1 MEKLFMQVKGLV
13 GYSFKIKGK
22 DMIEKRE
29 ENINNA
35 SAFLKTEEFN
45 KALQF
50 FQKAKLD
57 EVDSKR
63 DPIVYTELDEYST
76 AMEIYK
82 KAIETNINENAFY
95 DELEKLYHHLGN
107 FYMERGE
114 DLKVIAFYEKML
126 TFMKPN
132 FFAYSALG
140 YAYAETKEYLKDIE
154 FYNKANEF
162 KPAGEEYEYF
172 YDEIGLAY
180 QELKEYEKA
189 IEAYKKA
196 IELDPY
202 EYYYFHLGNVYA
214 LLGEYDEM
222 KKAYLKAIELDS
234 DTYGYLYEKIN

>member
-1 MEKLFMQVKGLV
+1 
-13 GYSFKIKGK
+13 
-22 DMIEKRE
+22 MIEKRE

-57 EVDSKR
+57 EVDSDSTR
-63 DPIVYTELDEYST
+63 DPIVYTELDSYLT
-76 AMEIYK
+76 AMDIYK
-82 KAIETNINENAFY
+82 KAIETNSYENAFY

-126 TFMKPN
+126 TLMEPN

-140 YAYAETKEYLKDIE
+140 YAYAETKEYLKAIK

-162 KPAGEEYEYF
+162 KPVGEEYEYF

-180 QELKEYEKA
+180 QELKEYGKA

-214 LLGEYDEM
+214 ILGEYEKM
-222 KKAYLKAIELDS
+222 KKAYKKAIALDV